1 MRFLRP
7 AATPKT
13 PLFGRSLTVGVFIA
27 ITLSGCGGGDSPD
40 LATIDGESTST
51 TAGQVGD
58 TISLGSDEEQ
68 TVEAS
73 DADVDVDADVEDN
86 QSPTTTRNSG
96 GETTTVT
103 GADNSNVGDGA
114 GDGGNSG
121 QLPRP
126 AEVIAAFD
134 EAKAEAIVN
143 AAEDEDVAILAVT
156 PIDVSPS
163 DEEVGVDDD
172 ERRDPSGRLITLD
185 EPASLA
191 CARIELAIDAID
203 GFDDDGAG
211 ELLGQAAGLAA
222 ESATDGITEWAEVLE
237 AESSAESVD
246 PVVVVAFLETC
257 VAAGYDL

>member
-7 AATPKT
+7 AASQKPYS
-13 PLFGRSLTVGVFIA
+13 FGQLLSVGAFLAIA
-27 ITLSGCGGGDSPD
+27 LSGCGGSDSPD

-51 TAGQVGD
+51 TASQVGD

-68 TVEAS
+68 TVEAG
-73 DADVDVDADVEDN
+73 DADVDVGVDDN
-86 QSPTTTRNSG
+86 QAPTTTRNSG

-121 QLPRP
+121 QLPKP

-222 ESATDGITEWAEVLE
+222 ESATDGISEWAEVLE

>member
-1 MRFLRP
+1 MQFFRLAATQMISPLGRFLAVGSFV
-7 AATPKT
+7 AA
-13 PLFGRSLTVGVFIA
+13 IA
-27 ITLSGCGGGDSPD
+27 LSGCGDGNSPD

-51 TAGQVGD
+51 TASQVGD

-68 TVEAS
+68 TVEAVGAEETTEATEPPS
-73 DADVDVDADVEDN
+73 
-86 QSPTTTRNSG
+86 TTRGSSDDTTNTTAAG
-96 GETTTVT
+96 G
-103 GADNSNVGDGA
+103 SNAGDGA

-121 QLPRP
+121 QPPEP

-185 EPASLA
+185 ESASLA

-211 ELLGQAAGLAA
+211 ELLGEAAGLAA
-222 ESATDGITEWAEVLE
+222 DSATDGIAEWAEVLE